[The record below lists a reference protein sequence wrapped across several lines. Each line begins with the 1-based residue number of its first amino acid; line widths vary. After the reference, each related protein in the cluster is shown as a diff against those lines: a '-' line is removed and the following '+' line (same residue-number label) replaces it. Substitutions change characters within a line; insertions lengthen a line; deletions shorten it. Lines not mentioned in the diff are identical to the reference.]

1 VFFILIALAGV
12 LALTFDYGFVL
23 LARRQMQVGV
33 SSAALEGLRGQGDP
47 KYDDNNQLLRRNR
60 AKTLLQLNFDDNFDL
75 TENNTTIGAGIDSS
89 LVNRVQ
95 PVNPSFE
102 YQTELGD
109 GSGTANLLA
118 NRANY
123 IYRADDFEL
132 NVGSVSGTDPNEI
145 QGDMV
150 VGQYVGDPP
159 QRGIECREG
168 ESLRLHEEC
177 FSYVRNDFR
186 TSDESDFDPIDGENA
201 FLVRMRRTPDP
212 ADEKPGVSSR
222 GNGLPLM
229 MGHLSWMNF
238 EQPSGSHDIR
248 RDGTI
253 VRATS
258 IAAARPIVCVFA
270 SSDPA
275 VYPLLPYSVL
285 TDGTWRDTT
294 LEDLYT
300 KNPAAPTVNLQPL
313 RSGIGTEVSA
323 GSTITEP
330 TDLDGY
336 VPLVINVDGADRII
350 GFRLFV
356 TTGGRSRSDSP
367 RLQDAW
373 PSLPTDSE
381 DRQAVIAANRNATFN
396 LDAAPALVR
405 TVR

>member
-1 VFFILIALAGV
+1 MSRRDAFGSPSEPQYGSPRPATGRGAGGGGLTCETSFSNFTLHTSHFSNPPHPQPFSPAEPGAKGARAVDVVFSRRAKSRKRRGQSLILVFFILIALAGV

-270 SSDPA
+270 
-275 VYPLLPYSVL
+275 
-285 TDGTWRDTT
+285 
-294 LEDLYT
+294 
-300 KNPAAPTVNLQPL
+300 
-313 RSGIGTEVSA
+313 
-323 GSTITEP
+323 
-330 TDLDGY
+330 
-336 VPLVINVDGADRII
+336 
-350 GFRLFV
+350 
-356 TTGGRSRSDSP
+356 
-367 RLQDAW
+367 
-373 PSLPTDSE
+373 
-381 DRQAVIAANRNATFN
+381 
-396 LDAAPALVR
+396 
-405 TVR
+405 